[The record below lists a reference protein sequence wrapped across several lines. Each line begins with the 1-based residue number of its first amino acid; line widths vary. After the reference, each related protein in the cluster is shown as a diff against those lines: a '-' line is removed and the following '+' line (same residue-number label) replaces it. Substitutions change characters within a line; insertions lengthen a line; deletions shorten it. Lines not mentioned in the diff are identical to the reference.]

1 MIMLAIMIQ
10 PHNAMMAVATIRAVQ
25 VLDAVVKGQ
34 LGIGKLLNAM

>member
-1 MIMLAIMIQ
+1 MNGLATIIQQHRKMIIA
-10 PHNAMMAVATIRAVQ
+10 ATIRAVQ